1 MSENYFVLFGLKPIF
16 NIDLQAL
23 EANFRKIQSEV
34 HPDRFV
40 TGTTTEK
47 LHSMQTA
54 TLANEAYSTLKN
66 PALRATY
73 LLSLQGIQANS
84 ETNTSMP
91 ADFLMQTMEWREA
104 LDDAKQAKD
113 IHALGLLHKE
123 MQTEAKTLQAEL
135 IELFD
140 NKNAPLAARE
150 TTRKLIFIDKVCAD
164 IDTAIEQLD

>member
-1 MSENYFVLFGLKPIF
+1 VSENYFAFFGLNPIF

-54 TLANEAYSTLKN
+54 TLANEAYSTLKS

-73 LLSLQGIQANS
+73 LLGLKGIQANT

-91 ADFLMQTMEWREA
+91 ADFLMRTMEWRETLEEA
-104 LDDAKQAKD
+104 RQAKD
-113 IHALGLLHKE
+113 IQALEALHQE
-123 MQTEAKTLQAEL
+123 MQTEAKKLQAEL
-135 IELFD
+135 VELFD
-140 NKNAPLAARE
+140 KNNAPLAAQE

-164 IDTAIEQLD
+164 IHNAIEQLD